1 MLHRR
6 GIAVL
11 IAGLLVGTQ
20 VGIAAIDL
28 PEAEVEESEE
38 LAYVE
43 PAPSQAEALPEADQA
58 ERADQDATASLA
70 PESGY
75 VLPAAPANLVSAPT
89 SDVFPRSADEL
100 EMLPALA
107 AYLDRKAATTVL
119 TGAPGPVF
127 PESADELPM
136 LPAMV
141 AYFDRLEATRM
152 AGTDQGTTRSEAS
165 EVSVV
170 SAVKDFVKGLFT
182 QPDSSGRETPDNV
195 GMADNGSSGD
205 SDI

>member
-1 MLHRR
+1 MLYRR

-20 VGIAAIDL
+20 IGIAAIDL
-28 PEAEVEESEE
+28 SETEVEESAEP
-38 LAYVE
+38 AYVE
-43 PAPSQAEALPEADQA
+43 PAPSQAEAPPQAELADQGA
-58 ERADQDATASLA
+58 AANLA
-70 PESGY
+70 PEIGY
-75 VLPAAPANLVSAPT
+75 VLPPARDNVVSAPR

-127 PESADELPM
+127 PPSADDLPM

-141 AYFDRLEATRM
+141 AYFDRLEAARL
-152 AGTDQGTTRSEAS
+152 AGTDQSTTRSETS
-165 EVSVV
+165 EVPVV
-170 SAVKDFVKGLFT
+170 SAVKNFVKGLFS
-182 QPDSSGRETPDNV
+182 QADSSRQGKPDNV
-195 GMADNGSSGD
+195 GMAGNGSSRD
-205 SDI
+205 SGN